1 MSLPRNLEFLRKTLK
16 GRGGFLGRLTLE
28 LLSNL
33 NQIQFPKVFRKT
45 ENLISVAFNK
55 KYQYLTLMCKLSFL
69 WFDLIGS
76 YQRIFILCC
85 ILYYLSV

>member
-33 NQIQFPKVFRKT
+33 NQIQFPKSIPK
-45 ENLISVAFNK
+45 NGKSDIS
-55 KYQYLTLMCKLSFL
+55 SF
-69 WFDLIGS
+69 
-76 YQRIFILCC
+76 
-85 ILYYLSV
+85 